1 MNLKEILELLQKQKE
16 DFFKQ
21 LDMLE
26 KYNSSMNEAQLRTSF
41 DIIKQYQTNI
51 EQLSQWLYNAL
62 KNIL

>member
-26 KYNSSMNEAQLRTSF
+26 KYNSSMDEAQLRTSF

-51 EQLSQWLYNAL
+51 EQLSQWLNKAL
-62 KNIL
+62 

>member
-21 LDMLE
+21 LDVLE
-26 KYNSSMNEAQLRTSF
+26 KYNSSMDEAQLRTSF

-51 EQLSQWLYNAL
+51 EQLSQWLNKAL
-62 KNIL
+62 

>member
-21 LDMLE
+21 LDVLE
-26 KYNSSMNEAQLRTSF
+26 QYYSSMDEAQLRTSF

-51 EQLSQWLYNAL
+51 EQLSQWLNKAL
-62 KNIL
+62 